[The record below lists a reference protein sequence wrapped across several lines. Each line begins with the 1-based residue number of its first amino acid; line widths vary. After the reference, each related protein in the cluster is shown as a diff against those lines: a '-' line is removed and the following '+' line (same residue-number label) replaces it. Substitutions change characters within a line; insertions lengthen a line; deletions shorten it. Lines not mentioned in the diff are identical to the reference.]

1 MAGQK
6 IAGVDVL
13 VEVGETVVGGQ
24 SSASLSR
31 SMNVIETTDKTSGG
45 WVTKIGGTKE
55 WSIEADAF
63 MVIGDQGYKALS
75 DAFKNRTEVDVTIQV
90 GTGIG
95 SITFT
100 GKALV
105 TDLPMEFGSDDA
117 VTFSVT
123 FDGTGELL
131 ETIATV

>member
-1 MAGQK
+1 MTK

-13 VEVGETVVGGQ
+13 VELGDVVIGGQ

-31 SMNVIETTDKTSGG
+31 SMSVIETTDKTSGG
-45 WVTKIGGTKE
+45 WATKIGGVKE
-55 WSIEADAF
+55 WSIECEAF
-63 MVIGDQGYKALS
+63 MVIGDAGYAALS
-75 DAFKNRTEVDVTIQV
+75 QAFNDRNEVDVTIAI

-95 SITFT
+95 AVTFT

-105 TDLPMEFGSDDA
+105 TDMPVEMGADDA
-117 VTFSVT
+117 VSFSVT
-123 FDGTGELL
+123 FEGTGALT